1 MANVKSSGEGDSS
14 LVGDG
19 KISEQGSTASKYLK
33 YALGTA
39 LLVIAVTTYGAMSK
53 SKGDIAPISAPS
65 SAETALFD
73 DSGRYV
79 MRNYDDIKPMS
90 NFLAGLGGLWGVPMV
105 SNYGLFI
112 LSTENLHSIINLLI
126 FYKNL
131 LLRSGHST

>member
-1 MANVKSSGEGDSS
+1 MANVKSGGVESS

-19 KISEQGSTASKYLK
+19 KIAESGSTSGKYLK
-33 YALGTA
+33 FALGTA
-39 LLVIAVTTYGAMSK
+39 LLVVAATTFGAMVS

-65 SAETALFD
+65 SSETALFD

-105 SNYGLFI
+105 Q
-112 LSTENLHSIINLLI
+112 
-126 FYKNL
+126 
-131 LLRSGHST
+131 